1 MLSIV
6 PPAAG
11 PITSTM
17 LSGDPVALSSFM
29 MYVGTP
35 AYTSE
40 MALLMDAGDVPA
52 RMRRVA

>member
-1 MLSIV
+1 MPSIV

-35 AYTSE
+35 AYTSK
-40 MALLMDAGDVPA
+40 MALLMDAGDGSA
-52 RMRRVA
+52 RMRRVG